1 MNNKMQ
7 LTKRVRRVQSESTIE
22 AVASISNESTDYKIT
37 NKKQIFM
44 HFVKTAKDQKAIENE
59 MIEKRQWSVKLDL
72 RLCNEHIEMKPNV
85 KLRGEKTAIDRLT
98 ASSL

>member
-1 MNNKMQ
+1 
-7 LTKRVRRVQSESTIE
+7 
-22 AVASISNESTDYKIT
+22 
-37 NKKQIFM
+37 M

-85 KLRGEKTAIDRLT
+85 KLRGKKQQSID
-98 ASSL
+98 